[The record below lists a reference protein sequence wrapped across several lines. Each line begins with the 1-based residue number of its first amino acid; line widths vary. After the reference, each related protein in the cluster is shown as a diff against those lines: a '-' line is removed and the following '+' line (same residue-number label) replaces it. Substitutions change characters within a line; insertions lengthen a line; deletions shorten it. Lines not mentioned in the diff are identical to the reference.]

1 MYEIV
6 VNRSGFT
13 GTINFS
19 HGNVVVNTPCWWDK
33 DVVIEANDDGYLS
46 YATRM
51 AKKHDSVNTKEKR
64 PAIWLGKGVKYAH
77 GARSSNEIFIHE
89 GKNASWSDGCIVA
102 DRAEILKIW
111 LAIVPKE
118 TANVLVK
125 VIDVADYI
133 RWNRGRG
140 AA

>member
-6 VNRSGFT
+6 VNRCGFS

-19 HGNVVVNTPCWWDK
+19 HGNVVVNTPCWWDE
-33 DVVIEANDDGYLS
+33 DVTIEAKEEGYLS

-51 AKKHDSVNTKEKR
+51 ANKLDTVTDEKR

-77 GARSSNEIFIHE
+77 GARSSNGIFIHE

-102 DRAEILKIW
+102 DRAAVLKIW
-111 LAIVPKE
+111 LAINPKE

-133 RWNRGRG
+133 TWNRARG